1 MSIQELIQEIQV
13 HDHFHQMSDDQRVWR
28 QGTLHYQLIQDE
40 LKRQFVK
47 TSDRC
52 IFWNKYA
59 PIAAQYRKDYINQLI
74 ELGD

>member
-1 MSIQELIQEIQV
+1 MTKQELAQEIQV

-28 QGTLHYQLIQDE
+28 QGTLHYQLIQNE
-40 LKRQFVK
+40 LKSKFVK

-59 PIAAQYRKDYINQLI
+59 PMSCHYREDYINQLI

>member
-1 MSIQELIQEIQV
+1 MTKQELIQEIQV

-59 PIAAQYRKDYINQLI
+59 PDNTHYRKDYINQLI

>member
-1 MSIQELIQEIQV
+1 MTKEELSQEIQV

-28 QGTLHYQLIQDE
+28 QGTLHYQLIQNE
-40 LKRQFVK
+40 LKSKFVK

-59 PIAAQYRKDYINQLI
+59 PTAAHYRKDYINQLI